1 MTHVSCVRLRDEH
14 ITATAA
20 LLAQAFAD
28 NPCYVWMHPREQT
41 RPGDLLAFFTRNLRW
56 RAQLGL
62 TWVAC
67 LAGEPVGTLSLEPPG
82 GVNRPLSEG
91 VRHWILPTVR
101 HQGLRCMARISRAE
115 ELFKREYRTLV
126 GGERYVHVH
135 AVAVRPDLQG
145 RGVGGALLA
154 ASRETMLELAARAGV
169 PVALSTQRA
178 QNLPFYARAGFAL
191 WGERVLGAGRGQ
203 RGFTSWFMGMTLAL
217 GLHTPLTIAGVHPE
231 RVRPRP

>member
-1 MTHVSCVRLRDEH
+1 MTRVTCETLREPH

-20 LLAQAFAD
+20 LLAEAFAD
-28 NPCYVWMHPREQT
+28 NPCYVWMHPRERT
-41 RPGDLLAFFTRNLRW
+41 RSADLLAFFTRNLRW

-67 LAGEPVGTLSLEPPG
+67 FAGEPVGTLSLEPPG
-82 GVNRPLSEG
+82 GVKRPLHEG

-101 HQGLRCMARISRAE
+101 DQGLRCMARVLRAE
-115 ELFKREYRTLV
+115 ELFKREYRALV

-135 AVAVRPDLQG
+135 AVAVRPDVQG

-154 ASRETMLELAARAGV
+154 ASRATMLELAAREEV
-169 PVALSTQRA
+169 PVVLSTQRA

-191 WGERVLGAGRGQ
+191 WGERVLCAGRGE
-203 RGFTSWFMGMTLAL
+203 RGFTSWFMGAL
-217 GLHTPLTIAGVHPE
+217 GAHGADARRPLPA
-231 RVRPRP
+231 RAPRG